1 MKQDSI
7 VFFDGVCNL
16 CNGAVKFLLN
26 IDTKKKLRFASL
38 QSPRAEKILKHSV
51 QTSTLDSI
59 VYLKNGQEFKK
70 SSACLEIAKD
80 MGRFWQILYI
90 FILIPRPIRDFIYDA
105 IAVNRYRLFGK
116 KNTCM
121 RPSSSMKDQFLHD

>member
-38 QSPRAEKILKHSV
+38 QTPIAEKILKHSV

>member
-38 QSPRAEKILKHSV
+38 QTPIAEKILKHSV

-90 FILIPRPIRDFIYDA
+90 FILIPRPIRDSIYDA